1 MDKSQQKQ
9 QNKQQHKQHNK
20 IPQNKSLQNIDRHEI
35 EQHLLDALRLHTN
48 LEDEML
54 IEVVKNINFST
65 FKKGDCLLKQGDPV
79 LDTYYLITGCVRQ
92 LSYSPSGKE
101 STIEIYTEG
110 TAISTFGYADAHGNS
125 SFTLSCVEQSV
136 LVAYPES
143 VVQATIEENAAYG
156 QLVDFFVRKQ
166 FTDTQRQLASFKQL
180 TPEERFLWLHN
191 ERPSLIK
198 RIPQQVLASY
208 LDITPESF
216 SRFKKRYN
224 KP

>member
-1 MDKSQQKQ
+1 MGKSQQEKQ
-9 QNKQQHKQHNK
+9 QKKT
-20 IPQNKSLQNIDRHEI
+20 PQNKSLQNNDRHEI

-48 LEDEML
+48 IEDEML
-54 IEVVKNINFST
+54 IEVVKTIEFST
-65 FKKGDCLLKQGDPV
+65 FQKGDCLLKQGDPV

-125 SFTLSCVEQSV
+125 SFTLSCMEQSV

-143 VVQATIEENAAYG
+143 VVQATIDENAAYG

-191 ERPSLIK
+191 ERPTLIK

-216 SRFKKRYN
+216 SRFKKRVN
-224 KP
+224 KL

>member
-1 MDKSQQKQ
+1 MDISKQEKQQK
-9 QNKQQHKQHNK
+9 KSL
-20 IPQNKSLQNIDRHEI
+20 QNKSLQNIDRHEI
-35 EQHLLDALRLHTN
+35 EQHLLDALRMHTN

-54 IEVVKNINFST
+54 IEVVKTIEFST
-65 FKKGDCLLKQGDPV
+65 FQKGDCLLKQGDPV
-79 LDTYYLITGCVRQ
+79 LDTYYLISGCVRQ
-92 LSYSPSGKE
+92 LTYSPSGKE

-125 SFTLSCVEQSV
+125 SFSLSCMEQSI

-166 FTDTQRQLASFKQL
+166 FTDTQKQLASFKQL

-191 ERPSLIK
+191 ERPTLIK
-198 RIPQQVLASY
+198 RVPQQVLASY

-216 SRFKKRYN
+216 SRFKRRYN
-224 KP
+224 KL